1 MIAIGID
8 IGLTG
13 AIAFVSHQARCVV
26 VDMPTKLDDRE
37 NRRVDGRAL
46 LTIIRQHAPA
56 GEPLL
61 VGLEDVRA
69 RVSGNSHGA
78 TNTMHSQGSMMRT
91 RGAVEAVLDA
101 LGLNAC
107 SITPQTWKAQ
117 YGLKGVGKNMNTL
130 AKAQQAKKR
139 AALEV
144 ARSLYPGAELHLQKH
159 HNRAEAV
166 LIAHYLL
173 VDEGVVE

>member
-13 AIAFVSHQARCVV
+13 AIAFVSHSARCVV

-46 LTIIRQHAPA
+46 LTIFRQHAPA

-69 RVSGNSHGA
+69 RVNGNSHGA
-78 TNTMHSQGSMMRT
+78 TNTMQSQGSLLRT

-101 LGLNAC
+101 LGLTPT
-107 SITPQTWKAQ
+107 SITPQTWKAH
-117 YGLKGVGKNMNTL
+117 YGLKGIGKNAATL
-130 AKAQQAKKR
+130 FKAQQAKKE

-144 ARSLYPGAELHLQKH
+144 ARALYPGAELHLKKH

-173 VDEGVVE
+173 ADEGVIE